1 MEEHSHIAIAEESA
15 NDTRIE
21 LHWTPGL
28 PEVRALVRNA
38 SDLVEH
44 QAFNALLDKPMP
56 VGTIPD
62 STLDSI
68 ATQILGPYEAMAG
81 NWTTDPVSVA
91 SYIVKTWGLRWVP
104 EKEAKR
110 AGEHR

>member
-1 MEEHSHIAIAEESA
+1 MAVGEQSA
-15 NDTRIE
+15 NDMRIE

-28 PEVRALVRNA
+28 PYVRALVRNA

-44 QAFNALLDKPMP
+44 RAFSALLDRPMP
-56 VGTIPD
+56 NGTISD
-62 STLDSI
+62 GTLDSI
-68 ATQILGPYEAMAG
+68 AAQILGPYEAMAG
-81 NWTTDPVSVA
+81 TWTTDPVSVA

-110 AGEHR
+110 AGVGE